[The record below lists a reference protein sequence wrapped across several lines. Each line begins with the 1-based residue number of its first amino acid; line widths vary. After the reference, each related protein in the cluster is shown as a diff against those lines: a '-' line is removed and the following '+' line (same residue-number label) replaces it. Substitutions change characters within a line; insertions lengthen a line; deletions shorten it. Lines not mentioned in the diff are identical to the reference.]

1 MNPFSGYDFLQIHNH
16 CHPRPFPTQNTPGSY
31 GVTWPQTA
39 LRTAAASIASIGH
52 LVVSFEIQAP
62 KGLVSDLTGLLT
74 RFFWGG
80 AEGWPPL
87 QVTGRGGDAWCDET
101 CLWNPWDWKIWCLY
115 RCSFDLEVWSCLM
128 MSLVLSNMQ
137 WLHDR
142 FRILRLHQVVT
153 WHVLFYSNLN
163 SGAVELWRHPE
174 KSRLYSWRSV
184 NVWGCNSRK
193 MNMSTPQKAPNQN
206 QSSFLCGHQH
216 PMRPWTDYTIS
227 EGAGYFGWIRAVECD
242 EVDLID
248 VF

>member
-1 MNPFSGYDFLQIHNH
+1 MWTAFLDMTFLRRITIVTP
-16 CHPRPFPTQNTPGSY
+16 CPSPTEKHAPEVTGSRDHK
-31 GVTWPQTA
+31 TA

-62 KGLVSDLTGLLT
+62 KGLVSDLTSWLSWSFGGEGQRDGPLYSRLQ
-74 RFFWGG
+74 GG
-80 AEGWPPL
+80 A
-87 QVTGRGGDAWCDET
+87 VMHDET
-101 CLWNPWDWKIWCLY
+101 CLWNAWDWKIWCLY
-115 RCSFDLEVWSCLM
+115 RCSFDLDVWPCL
-128 MSLVLSNMQ
+128 LIGLFVLSNMQ
-137 WLHDR
+137 WSHDR

-153 WHVLFYSNLN
+153 WHVPFYSNLN

-193 MNMSTPQKAPNQN
+193 M
-206 QSSFLCGHQH
+206 LCGHQH

-227 EGAGYFGWIRAVECD
+227 EGAGYFGRIRAVECD
-242 EVDLID
+242 EVDLSD